1 ARVVTDRAWQGLGL
15 QFSPE
20 ERTLFFTSTTM
31 AIWNGLTALF
41 WEDRWLSGQSV
52 RELAL
57 LLYHCIPKQRRN
69 SRT

>member
-1 ARVVTDRAWQGLGL
+1 
-15 QFSPE
+15 
-20 ERTLFFTSTTM
+20 M

-69 SRT
+69 SRTVAEGSIACRSRHQIRSPLSRHGVC